1 VAAGKDRGGEHAMM
15 TVEQANAVHATK
27 FVKAETAQR
36 RWLRFFGLL
45 LPLVFVAFALV
56 AEGLAY
62 ELRGIQP
69 FRTSLDKIVV
79 AAERVPGNANWLIFG
94 DSLTQHVLMD
104 YALGSPDV
112 VANLTTHAGA
122 GMPSMYLLLR
132 RYLATHAKPKAIILA
147 MSPETFARVP
157 DPASGSEWLTSTFL
171 RPEEQLWLSQFYTT
185 AHVHGWIPAVFDL
198 KATIL
203 DPITGL
209 FAPKADKLIT
219 GPAQPEPGIPTEG
232 PVPLSELRLSLDA
245 ERMKDHLNGRSA
257 RPVLTDICHLAR
269 QDGFTVHVII
279 TPIPP
284 SVREVW
290 EERGDLA
297 RLKEWGHQL
306 MMKECG
312 PFSEFDMSQVIKPN
326 FDDGGTHI
334 LGKGW
339 ENRYALALKY
349 YMQQFEEAGE

>member
-1 VAAGKDRGGEHAMM
+1 VVGKDGVGEHAMM
-15 TVEQANAVHATK
+15 TVEQANAIHATK
-27 FVKAETAQR
+27 FVKAETAKK
-36 RWLRFFGLL
+36 RWLLFFGVL
-45 LPLVFVAFALV
+45 LPLAFAVFALL
-56 AEGLAY
+56 AEGAAY
-62 ELRGIQP
+62 ALHGIQP

-79 AAERVPGNANWLIFG
+79 AAERVPGNAQWLIFG

-104 YALGSPDV
+104 YALGPPSA

-122 GMPSMYLLLR
+122 GMPSMYLLLQ

-147 MSPETFARVP
+147 MSPETLSRVP
-157 DPASGSEWLTSTFL
+157 DAASGSEWLTSTFL
-171 RPEEQLWLSQFYTT
+171 RPEEQLWLSQFYPS
-185 AHVHGWIPAVFDL
+185 ARVHGWIPAVFDL
-198 KATIL
+198 KETIF
-203 DPITGL
+203 DPMTGL

-219 GPAQPEPGIPTEG
+219 GPAHPEPGVATEA

-245 ERMKDHLNGRSA
+245 VRIKDHLKGRSA

-269 QDGFTVHVII
+269 QYGFAVHVII
-279 TPIPP
+279 TPVPS
-284 SVREVW
+284 SVRDVW

-334 LGKGW
+334 VGTGW

-349 YMQQFEEAGE
+349 YMQQFDGAGE